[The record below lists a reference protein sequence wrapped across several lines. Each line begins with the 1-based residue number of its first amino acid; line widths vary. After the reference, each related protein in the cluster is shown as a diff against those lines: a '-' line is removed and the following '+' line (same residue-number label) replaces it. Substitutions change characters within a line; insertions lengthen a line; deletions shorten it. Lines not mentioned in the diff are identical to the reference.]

1 MRRSALALTLLLL
14 PARMCAQSLSLAAAT
29 ASGDCTGTSFH
40 QSADASG
47 KYIAAEWA
55 VPGQFAMGINRGR
68 SRCTIRYTVTLPVG
82 YKLLPGG
89 MSGNANRM
97 ILGQVSHLRLN
108 GSASGVLVESA
119 VAIDM
124 GAPVTITALA
134 NGGAMNGATLALERP
149 SGSSP
154 FESAC
159 ATAAKTSFQWT
170 TVLDAA
176 AASNYVVPWPPEPYA
191 QREMASMAGARMFYT
206 LVPCAPTRTAVP
218 AQGAIL
224 RP

>member
-1 MRRSALALTLLLL
+1 MRRTILALVLLLL
-14 PARMCAQSLSLAAAT
+14 PAAMRAQALSLAAAT

-55 VPGQFAMGINRGR
+55 VPGQFALGINRGR

-82 YKLLPGG
+82 YKFQPGG

-97 ILGQVSHLRLN
+97 ILGQVSHLRLS
-108 GSASGVLVESA
+108 GSVTGVLVESA
-119 VAIDM
+119 VSIDM
-124 GAPVTITALA
+124 GTPLTISAMA
-134 NGGAMNGATLALERP
+134 NGGAMNGTNLALERP
-149 SGSSP
+149 SSSP
-154 FESAC
+154 IFESAC

-218 AQGAIL
+218 AQGATL